1 MALAS
6 ALVFRVVLAFRARL
20 ARITALVAV
29 YIAFLMTVDRYYI
42 RKHFNFIQSYRN
54 AATIKYNQHII
65 SNALICCGV
74 VVVVFGSCDD
84 ARYVY
89 VFCLFSFDCDSFSF
103 GSFVCGLKH
112 NNYGDAHRVS

>member
-6 ALVFRVVLAFRARL
+6 ALVFRVRL
-20 ARITALVAV
+20 ARMTALVAV

-42 RKHFNFIQSYRN
+42 RKHFNFIRSYRN
-54 AATIKYNQHII
+54 AANIKYNQYII
-65 SNALICCGV
+65 SNALICCVV

-89 VFCLFSFDCDSFSF
+89 VFCLFSFVF
-103 GSFVCGLKH
+103 GLKQ
-112 NNYGDAHRVS
+112 NNYGDAHRVN